1 MRSKYFRRLNDSE
14 GKGIVGCVILIVLLG
29 VAIYLGIVLAPIYY
43 SNFNFESG
51 VKTEVSRAGAHFL
64 ENEAIAKD
72 IMDMAK
78 RNEIRLSRQDISVER
93 FAGQIHI
100 KVRYSVPVDFILF
113 EYDLTFKIDESS
125 FVGTL

>member
-78 RNEIRLSRQDISVER
+78 RNEIRLSRQDISIER

-125 FVGTL
+125 FIGTL

>member
-64 ENEAIAKD
+64 ENETIAKD
-72 IMDMAK
+72 IMDLAK